1 MYSLLLSGLCD
12 GKKKNLLGS
21 AQQALV
27 FAHRESCSEGAAA
40 AMGSTQLPGE
50 EEAGPA
56 NMVLPNKEAEIR
68 CFILETS
75 SPAQVCFLPSE
86 CFRGNL

>member
-12 GKKKNLLGS
+12 GKKTLLGS

-40 AMGSTQLPGE
+40 AMGSAQLPGE
-50 EEAGPA
+50 KEAGPA
-56 NMVLPNKEAEIR
+56 NMVLPNKEAEIC

-75 SPAQVCFLPSE
+75 SAAQVCFLPSKYF
-86 CFRGNL
+86 CGNL